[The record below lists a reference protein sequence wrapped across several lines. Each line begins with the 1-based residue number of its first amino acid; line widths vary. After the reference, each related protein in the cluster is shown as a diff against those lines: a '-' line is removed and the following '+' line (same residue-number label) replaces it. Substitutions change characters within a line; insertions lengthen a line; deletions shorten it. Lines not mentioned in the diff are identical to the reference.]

1 MFPINA
7 VCASSA
13 KLMETELKQ
22 YPIHAGVLFCIAHL
36 ITRKLQRL
44 TLKEKLI
51 ATEIYINS
59 LAMVSCK
66 PSS

>member
-13 KLMETELKQ
+13 KLVETELKQ
-22 YPIHAGVLFCIAHL
+22 YPINAGVLFCIAHL
-36 ITRKLQRL
+36 ITREVN
-44 TLKEKLI
+44 LKRKLI